1 MLGLIRIGDGDQFS
15 SGFVEINPNSK
26 IPALVDHSVKTK
38 AGKPLRIFESGSILL
53 SLAENMATNFFLQ
66 IPFSRSN
73 VWIGCFG
80 KWEVVRIL
88 EEASG
93 TFITMREKAKNW
105 SIAWA
110 SWCIWFWI
118 QNPRQT
124 LGTTRKN
131 QGWKKGT
138 RSPVRSRK

>member
-38 AGKPLRIFESGSILL
+38 ADKPLRIFESGSILL

-73 VWIGCFG
+73 V
-80 KWEVVRIL
+80 
-88 EEASG
+88 
-93 TFITMREKAKNW
+93 
-105 SIAWA
+105 
-110 SWCIWFWI
+110 
-118 QNPRQT
+118 
-124 LGTTRKN
+124 
-131 QGWKKGT
+131 
-138 RSPVRSRK
+138 